1 MWPACAVP
9 PQALCARSTLGAPGA
24 IIAQGMRSAPTL
36 LLLAAFSLAA
46 CARPAPPPAPAAAA
60 LPADRL
66 VIRESLVDDV
76 KPVDAVV
83 ATAHTTEARAR
94 IAGTL
99 QRLLVTEDDVVRKGQ
114 LLAVVSDPR
123 IGFQTSGYE
132 AQAAAARAQLD
143 AANANLARLQAL
155 YDRGFYP
162 KAQLDQAVA
171 AAKAAKG
178 DLDAAIAQRAASA
191 ELAGQGAILA
201 PESGRVIHAQIPA
214 GSVVTAG
221 QSVVTI
227 ASGDP
232 VLRVQ
237 VPERDAGALKVG
249 DAVDV
254 VGPNGEA
261 LGPAGTIRKVYPAI
275 TAGEVAADIASPAA
289 AGAPIGEKVTLAVK
303 LGQRSAII
311 VPAKYVSTRFGLDYV
326 RLLGAGGAADVP
338 VQTAARAA
346 GEPAEILSGLQPG
359 DVIVPP
365 GAG

>member
-1 MWPACAVP
+1 MRR
-9 PQALCARSTLGAPGA
+9 ALP
-24 IIAQGMRSAPTL
+24 L
-36 LLLAAFSLAA
+36 LLFAAVSLCA
-46 CARPAPPPAPAAAA
+46 CARPAPPAAPAVAA
-60 LPADRL
+60 LPADRFI
-66 VIRESLVDDV
+66 VRESLVDDV

-83 ATAHTTEARAR
+83 ATEHTTEARAR
-94 IAGTL
+94 IGGTL
-99 QRLLVTEDDVVRKGQ
+99 ERLLVTENDMVRKGQ
-114 LLAVVSDPR
+114 VIAVVSDPR
-123 IGFQTSGYE
+123 IGLQTRGYD

-143 AANANLARLQAL
+143 AANDNLARLQAL
-155 YDRGFYP
+155 YNRGFYP

-178 DLDAAIAQRAASA
+178 NLDAVIAQRAASA

-201 PESGRVIHAQIPA
+201 PESGRVIHAQTPA
-214 GSVVTAG
+214 GSVVIAG

-227 ASGDP
+227 ASGEP

-249 DAVDV
+249 DTVDV

-261 LGPAGTIRKVYPAI
+261 LGAAGVIRKVYPAVS
-275 TAGEVAADIASPAA
+275 AGEVAADIASPAA
-289 AGAPIGEKVTLAVK
+289 VGAPIGEKVTLAVK
-303 LGQRSAII
+303 LGERSAII

-326 RLLGAGGAADVP
+326 RVLGSGGAADVP
-338 VQTAARAA
+338 VQTEARAP